1 MMINKTELVGDSSL
15 ENVISA
21 QEETHSAGKSEMCIG
36 WNRTAQSYNI
46 TTGLTIKITK
56 VMSLANDKAQLVT
69 NTTHLSLFHH
79 HRMPTD

>member
-1 MMINKTELVGDSSL
+1 MMTSETELVGDSSL
-15 ENVISA
+15 ENIISA

-46 TTGLTIKITK
+46 TTGVTIKITK
-56 VMSLANDKAQLVT
+56 VMSLASDKAQLVT